1 MHVRHVCYGTVLT
14 LAYLPCLIPAAAQ
27 NRASLTAVNLDT
39 GLGLDELAA
48 QLATKRV
55 VFIGEIHNRYDH
67 HLNQL
72 AIIRRLHEL
81 KPDVAIGIE
90 YLPWSTQPQLDDYLA
105 GRITEQE
112 FLRAAAYYQ
121 NWGYDYR
128 LYAPIFR
135 CAREQHIPIVP
146 LNVPNAL
153 ASAVANV
160 GIAGLSEKQRTELPR
175 EREAADAAYRARL
188 RTAFEA
194 HGAAKPGDFDHFV
207 EAQLVWDEG
216 MAENADAY
224 LSAHPACKMVILAG
238 SGHVVFGSGIPKRL
252 ERRTHVPY
260 VTLIN
265 SGEAIE
271 PAIADYILLSS
282 LQHLPPAGVLGIM
295 PQKKNGECR
304 IGSLSPAGAGAR
316 AGLKKGDT
324 LVSINDQSIHNA
336 ADVHLALWDKT
347 PGDAVRIKIR
357 RRRRLGG
364 ASTRDFE
371 FKLGRPVGSVEM
383 P

>member
-1 MHVRHVCYGTVLT
+1 MT
-14 LAYLPCLIPAAAQ
+14 LACLPCLIPAAAQ
-27 NRASLTAVNLDT
+27 NRASFDAINLDT
-39 GLGLDELAA
+39 PVALDKLAA

-72 AIIRRLHEL
+72 ALIRRLHQL
-81 KPDVAIGIE
+81 KPDIAIGIE
-90 YLPWSTQPQLDDYLA
+90 YLPRSTQPQVDDYIA
-105 GRITEQE
+105 GRTTEQE
-112 FLRAAAYYQ
+112 FLRAAAYYR

-135 CAREQHIPIVP
+135 YAREQHIPVVP
-146 LNVPNAL
+146 LNVPNTL
-153 ASAVANV
+153 PSAVAKV
-160 GIAGLSEKQRTELPR
+160 GIGGLSQKQARELPR
-175 EREAADAAYRARL
+175 EREPADAAYRGRL
-188 RTAFEA
+188 RAAFEA

-216 MAENADAY
+216 MAEGAAAY
-224 LSAHPACKMVILAG
+224 LSAHPARDMVILAG

-260 VTLIN
+260 ATVIN

-271 PAIADYILLSS
+271 PGTADYILLSKS
-282 LQHLPPAGVLGIM
+282 QHLPPAGVLGIM
-295 PQKKNGECR
+295 PEEKNGECR
-304 IGSLSPAGAGAR
+304 IGSLSPAGAAAR

-324 LVSINDQSIHNA
+324 LVTINDQSIHDA
-336 ADVHLALWDKT
+336 ADVHLAIWDKK
-347 PGDAVRIKIR
+347 PGDILRIKIR
-357 RRRRLGG
+357 RRRRLGR

-371 FKLGRPVGSVEM
+371 FKLGRPVRLAEM